1 MARTTAHILV
11 TLLRDPTRRL
21 GNVYYE
27 DARPDKLDQYESH
40 PRLGNTRTALKGL
53 GVDAAFTTGESK
65 EVPWWGA
72 VFEESQNRRIGRG
85 H

>member
-40 PRLGNTRTALKGL
+40 PRLGNTRTALKGR
-53 GVDAAFTTGESK
+53 VDAAFMTGESK

>member
-27 DARPDKLDQYESH
+27 DARPDTLDQYGSH
-40 PRLGNTRTALKGL
+40 PRLGNTRTALKVR
-53 GVDAAFTTGESK
+53 GVEDVFMTGES
-65 EVPWWGA
+65 
-72 VFEESQNRRIGRG
+72 
-85 H
+85 